1 MPLWRKKRPVPQV
14 LDERRS
20 PEVVRLMR
28 EIAFAAIRSLY
39 WESLPLWRACKRP
52 YCRRH
57 KRCIGDIRKCLAHGW
72 PKMPPALQERAWQQV
87 MAGGPNH
94 LPPATRE
101 EKDLRR
107 YPPSNF
113 VH

>member
-20 PEVVRLMR
+20 PEVVQLMR

-52 YCRRH
+52 C
-57 KRCIGDIRKCLAHGW
+57 
-72 PKMPPALQERAWQQV
+72 
-87 MAGGPNH
+87 
-94 LPPATRE
+94 AT
-101 EKDLRR
+101 
-107 YPPSNF
+107 
-113 VH
+113 